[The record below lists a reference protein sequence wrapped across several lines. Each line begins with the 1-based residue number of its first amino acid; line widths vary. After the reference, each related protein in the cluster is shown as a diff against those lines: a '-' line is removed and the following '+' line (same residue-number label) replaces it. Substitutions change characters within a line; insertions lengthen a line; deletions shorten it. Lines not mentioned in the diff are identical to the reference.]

1 MVNNPLLDVC
11 AAIRSDLA
19 RQAQDLAAIRA
30 DCRAA
35 AESVAPGV
43 AALKDA
49 ISGLAGDGEA
59 GRWISWSLSG
69 IGAVQ
74 ADSACLML
82 MLWALGKGRRWILV
96 ALLVNLVLSPPNGL
110 CWAVYLLA
118 TWLGRLVDD
127 YRQRFPWLSACCG
140 GAAGGAWCK
149 GEPACAGGA
158 GVLLGP
164 GLVSRT
170 DPGMVRRRG
179 AESAGRCSRGGHGVG
194 VGCTASYGM
203 YLYLFR

>member
-1 MVNNPLLDVC
+1 MANNPLLDVC

-35 AESVAPGV
+35 VEGVAPGV
-43 AALKDA
+43 AALKDV

-59 GRWISWSLSG
+59 ARWVSWSLSG

-96 ALLVNLVLSPPNGL
+96 ALLVNLVLSPPNRL

-118 TWLGRLVDD
+118 TWFGRLVDD
-127 YRQRFPWLSACCG
+127 YCQRFPWLSACCG
-140 GAAGGAWCK
+140 GAAEEPGIRANPPASAAPTSSSGRGWFSGLTRGWFGGEAPNSP
-149 GEPACAGGA
+149 PAAPEA
-158 GVLLGP
+158 AME
-164 GLVSRT
+164 LV
-170 DPGMVRRRG
+170 
-179 AESAGRCSRGGHGVG
+179 
-194 VGCTASYGM
+194 
-203 YLYLFR
+203 

>member
-1 MVNNPLLDVC
+1 MANNRLVDVC

-19 RQAQDLAAIRA
+19 RQAQDLAAVRA

-35 AESVAPGV
+35 AESVAPAV
-43 AALKDA
+43 AALREV
-49 ISGLAGDGEA
+49 IGGLAGDGEA
-59 GRWISWSLSG
+59 ARWVSWSLAG

-96 ALLVNLVLSPPNGL
+96 ALTVNLALSPPNGL

-118 TWLGRLVDD
+118 TWLGRLVED

-140 GAAGGAWCK
+140 GTAETPGVRANPPASAAPTSSSGGSWFSGLTRGWFGGGAPNR
-149 GEPACAGGA
+149 PAAA
-158 GVLLGP
+158 P
-164 GLVSRT
+164 EAAMELV
-170 DPGMVRRRG
+170 
-179 AESAGRCSRGGHGVG
+179 
-194 VGCTASYGM
+194 
-203 YLYLFR
+203 

>member
-1 MVNNPLLDVC
+1 MANNQLLDVC

-30 DCRAA
+30 DCHAA
-35 AESVAPGV
+35 ADSVAPGV

-59 GRWISWSLSG
+59 GRWISWGLSG
-69 IGAVQ
+69 VGAVQ

-96 ALLVNLVLSPPNGL
+96 ALLVNLALSPPNGL

-127 YRQRFPWLSACCG
+127 YRQRFPWLAACCG
-140 GAAGGAWCK
+140 GAA
-149 GEPACAGGA
+149 E
-158 GVLLGP
+158 GP
-164 GLVSRT
+164 GARANPPAPAAPAS
-170 DPGMVRRRG
+170 
-179 AESAGRCSRGGHGVG
+179 SAGRGWFSGLTRGWFGGE
-194 VGCTASYGM
+194 ASNPPAAAPEAAM
-203 YLYLFR
+203 ELV